1 MDFEAMLGGAVQ
13 RVVRR
18 PFCVH
23 SKHRVEKKAPASMKR
38 AMILGVAPES
48 SKI

>member
-1 MDFEAMLGGAVQ
+1 MLGGAVQ

-23 SKHRVEKKAPASMKR
+23 SKHRVEKKAPASPGAFLKSAR
-38 AMILGVAPES
+38 LFRRGL
-48 SKI
+48 